1 MASGRP
7 TIIST
12 GAGASELIE
21 DRVNGYLFPSGDA
34 DALATVLD
42 RVLGESPGRLAAIGR
57 AAQGTI
63 RTALDPN
70 VIAAQRV
77 AAYRSVIDAFVLR
90 PRSPATGWLGDIC
103 RPTDRLSGNEMAFLD
118 HHPLRAI
125 GAHVLARGR
134 RTIGARISQHL
145 FS

>member
-1 MASGRP
+1 
-7 TIIST
+7 
-12 GAGASELIE
+12 
-21 DRVNGYLFPSGDA
+21 
-34 DALATVLD
+34 
-42 RVLGESPGRLAAIGR
+42 LGESPGRLAAIGR

-77 AAYRSVIDAFVLR
+77 AAYRSVIDAFLSR
-90 PRSPATGWLGDIC
+90 PPSPEMGWLGDIC
-103 RPTDRLSGNEMAFLD
+103 RPTEPSSGNEMAFLD

-125 GAHVLARGR
+125 GTYVLARGR
-134 RTIGARISQHL
+134 HKVLSRTRHL